1 MEGGEQFFCSGEK
14 EVAAAQPFHIVVVHF
29 LPIQVAAQ
37 VSQQQVKAALADLRS
52 LNFVL
57 LQQLPLGVVTGTIQ
71 SQNLI

>member
-37 VSQQQVKAALADLRS
+37 VSQQQVKAAIADL
-52 LNFVL
+52 
-57 LQQLPLGVVTGTIQ
+57 
-71 SQNLI
+71 